1 MTTTTTTD
9 QSITA
14 DPPETT
20 CHKLSCR
27 DQIRAAI
34 AQNGQKIVD
43 NDYDDNDYDDDEDE
57 DDDDDD
63 DDEADVTSD
72 SSSNQDAACAASS
85 VSRQKPYIVENV
97 TSSSVE
103 GATGASLFA
112 DADRCKN
119 LLKLLEEQQHNRDV
133 EQKWWAD
140 NDSYNLNAF
149 NQNNG
154 VWPLEHPL
162 PLPDWSSEIKDTI
175 NFDNVWQY
183 EDLNALIEAKLHH
196 LLEETHYDTIHLFVD
211 FFKAF
216 KKTRRSDLKSFF
228 QFYDVPINRRHHMC
242 VSLAME
248 IMTRITEIFPIL
260 ANYMYIVSCE
270 EDVAAL
276 RDYIETSEECGLNSP
291 ESSVEK
297 EHAMVAMRISI
308 GGRRGIMILDP
319 GYHVARAV
327 TVMED
332 QMYPHT
338 GWFTQSTEQH
348 CQREY
353 CYNFSMHSNKYI
365 DWMERET
372 RNNQQTYKTSLV
384 YIEHP
389 YLTAID
395 VTVRRNLV
403 YNFRS
408 LLARDAKG
416 RVLAGIYLPLVSN
429 INEAHFT
436 MFYDGPHD
444 QRVKVKFMF
453 NVFKNPTKIPEHVL
467 MHLEKLAPQLN
478 MIYSDLLE
486 LCTSLAEAVTDQ
498 DFIKQVLAINNDI
511 NSMSADN

>member
-1 MTTTTTTD
+1 MTTTNTE
-9 QSITA
+9 SITA
-14 DPPETT
+14 DPETT
-20 CHKLSCR
+20 CNLSY
-27 DQIRAAI
+27 DHARAI
-34 AQNGQKIVD
+34 VRNDSKVVD
-43 NDYDDNDYDDDEDE
+43 NDYDDNDYDE

-63 DDEADVTSD
+63 EDDEDDEADVENISGQDSICNGTS
-72 SSSNQDAACAASS
+72 SGQTSYKTNQ
-85 VSRQKPYIVENV
+85 NV
-97 TSSSVE
+97 TSSSTSD
-103 GATGASLFA
+103 GGASMFA
-112 DADRCKN
+112 DADRCKSI
-119 LLKLLEEQQHNRDV
+119 LQLLEEQQPK
-133 EQKWWAD
+133 EQSQETIAKWWAAE
-140 NDSYNLNAF
+140 DSYNLNAF

-162 PLPDWSSEIKDTI
+162 PLPDWSSEIKETI

-196 LLEETHYDTIHLFVD
+196 LLEETHYDTVNLFVD

-248 IMTRITEIFPIL
+248 IMTRIMEIFPIL
-260 ANYMYIVSCE
+260 AKYMYIVSCE

-308 GGRRGIMILDP
+308 GGRRGMMILDP

-338 GWFTQSTEQH
+338 GWFTQSVEQH
-348 CQREY
+348 CQRDY
-353 CYNFSMHSNKYI
+353 CYNFSKHSDKYI

-372 RNNQQTYKTSLV
+372 RNGQQTYKTSLV
-384 YIEHP
+384 YVEHP

-416 RVLAGIYLPLVSN
+416 RVLAGIYLPLLSN
-429 INEAHFT
+429 INEAQFT
-436 MFYDGPHD
+436 MFYDGPND
-444 QRVKVKFMF
+444 QRIKVKSMF
-453 NVFKNPTKIPEHVL
+453 NVFKNPSKIPENVL
-467 MHLEKLAPQLN
+467 SHLQKLAPQLN
-478 MIYSDLLE
+478 MEYSDLLE

-498 DFIKQVLAINNDI
+498 DFIKQVLAINDDI